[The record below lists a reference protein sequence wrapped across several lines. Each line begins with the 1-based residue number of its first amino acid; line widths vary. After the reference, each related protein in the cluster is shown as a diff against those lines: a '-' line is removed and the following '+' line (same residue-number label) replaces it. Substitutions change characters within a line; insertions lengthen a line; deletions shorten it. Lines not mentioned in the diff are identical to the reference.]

1 MEEVMNTRRFTKPVT
16 VLVGL
21 GYPYEVTDT
30 MEAYRLLSEWPGG
43 DNPAQAAALNAC
55 RAALAGEIEPET
67 ARDIFAAFARRSG
80 VLVPETWA
88 GPPPSPCSGRGQPF
102 RRK

>member
-1 MEEVMNTRRFTKPVT
+1 MDTRRFTKPIT

-21 GYPYEVTDT
+21 GYPYEVIGT

-43 DNPAQAAALNAC
+43 DNAAQAAALNAC

-80 VLVPETWA
+80 VLVPETDLIKSDDPA
-88 GPPPSPCSGRGQPF
+88 SNRDVLQ
-102 RRK
+102 